1 MRPETPTAL
10 VTGAAAGI
18 GLAIMRVLIDAG
30 WRVAGF
36 DRDAEAVARAK
47 AELPHDATRL
57 RLETLD
63 VTDSAA
69 VEAAVAGVARD
80 FGPLRGLVTCAGVA
94 ANVSVLESTP
104 DLFRRMNEVNVIG
117 TFTVAKAAAEAMR
130 AQGGGGAIVTIASVS
145 GLVGNMGRAA
155 YGASKGAVVNLTR
168 IMAVELARHG
178 VRVNSIAPGP
188 IETAMV
194 KAVHTDAQRGR
205 WTHATPL
212 RRYGRPEEVAE
223 VVAFLLGDKASYVTG
238 QILAVDGGFTAAR
251 LVDDDWS

>member
-1 MRPETPTAL
+1 M
-10 VTGAAAGI
+10 
-18 GLAIMRVLIDAG
+18 
-30 WRVAGF
+30 
-36 DRDAEAVARAK
+36 
-47 AELPHDATRL
+47 
-57 RLETLD
+57 
-63 VTDSAA
+63 
-69 VEAAVAGVARD
+69 
-80 FGPLRGLVTCAGVA
+80 
-94 ANVSVLESTP
+94 
-104 DLFRRMNEVNVIG
+104 
-117 TFTVAKAAAEAMR
+117 AKAAAEAMR

-145 GLVGNMGRAA
+145 GLVGDMGRAA
-155 YGASKGAVVNLTR
+155 YGASKGAVVDLTR